1 MATQIT
7 KTIALRK
14 KLVKIHESRRL
25 KRAVSYLKEDIA
37 RYTKSNYDSIRLSG
51 ELNGYLMQDVAKKM
65 LPVTI
70 VITKEADY
78 VKVDL
83 TPEVKKSRLK
93 PTQTMKTSKKENEVN
108 KKQEEKKVNEKEKS
122 EIKND
127 KQKEEKSK
135 ENKQVQKKQQKTSE
149 EKPQI

>member
-25 KRAVSYLKEDIA
+25 KRAVTYLKEDIA
-37 RYTKSNYDSIRLSG
+37 RYTKSDYDSIRLSG

-70 VITKEADY
+70 VITKEGEI

-83 TPEVKKSRLK
+83 TPEVKKSRSK
-93 PTQTMKTSKKENEVN
+93 PTQTIQKSKDLEDSKKQDDKSSKIQEKQKFKEENVSEKTKSKKE
-108 KKQEEKKVNEKEKS
+108 
-122 EIKND
+122 I
-127 KQKEEKSK
+127 
-135 ENKQVQKKQQKTSE
+135 KTSE
-149 EKPQI
+149 EKPKI

>member
-7 KTIALRK
+7 KTFALRK

-37 RYTKSNYDSIRLSG
+37 RYTKSDYDSIRLSG

-93 PTQTMKTSKKENEVN
+93 PTQTMTKPKQEKEQA
-108 KKQEEKKVNEKEKS
+108 KKQDEKKTVEKEKS
-122 EIKND
+122 QVKEEKPKEE
-127 KQKEEKSK
+127 KQKEEKPK
-135 ENKQVQKKQQKTSE
+135 QKKQTKTSE
-149 EKPQI
+149 EKPQM